1 MEIKGLPNYD
11 FVDEDGIVKVFN
23 KRRMRWVS
31 PQKSLSPGYVLRNSN
46 KYKHF
51 SYGFLRF
58 LMQHPEI
65 DAWQVSPLESRIK
78 FADDGTVI
86 ELYGGKR
93 KGRYNCF
100 KDVDDALATVIA
112 MKAAA
117 SGDWALIHRFIAES
131 RENAIWTVA
140 GLLKTTAAKV
150 RESLE
155 EGEERFIGQ
164 ITTAHC
170 EKIVPLYSWFC
181 QCIKTEVLKK
191 RNHLSIEGK
200 ELDKWFLSVE

>member
-11 FVDEDGIVKVFN
+11 FVDEDGIIKCFN

-31 PQKSLSPGYVLRNSN
+31 PQKSLSPGYTLRYN
-46 KYKHF
+46 KKNKHF

-58 LMQHPEI
+58 LMLHPEI
-65 DAWQVSPLESRIK
+65 DAWQISPLESRIK
-78 FADDGTVI
+78 FAEDGAVI
-86 ELYGGKR
+86 ELYGGSR
-93 KGRYNCF
+93 KSRYNCF

-117 SGDWALIHRFIAES
+117 SGDMAFIHRFIAES

-155 EGEERFIGQ
+155 DGEERFIEQ
-164 ITTAHC
+164 IKTARC
-170 EKIVPLYSWFC
+170 ERIIPLYAWFC
-181 QCIKTEVLKK
+181 RCIKSAMLKK